1 MTKEK
6 NVDISVD
13 LCGIKMKNPL
23 IVASGPYGRSGPA
36 IKDITIPRADP
47 VGAVDTKLIPTRWM
61 PQMTRYMGPATA
73 WAIHKIRP
81 GTKEK
86 YPSEGYSQ
94 LAMVAGIKLS
104 AEQWLEGDFAMAVEA
119 GKEAGVPIFVNGP
132 SVLTAPFILDMFGTT
147 EDKEI
152 ERMAELAS
160 KFEQQG
166 AAAVQALFHLSFQP
180 GYAWTNWSIMPKIMS
195 SLKKAVKIPVMAKTL
210 YHPSY
215 VEEVVKPLEAAGADA
230 IICTGFV
237 RSSDV
242 DIELA
247 RPSFTAEVAEID
259 ITGAHQK
266 PVAMNCVARC
276 VNSGVKIPV
285 IAAGGSFSARDVIAF
300 VMLGASC
307 VQLTTVAMFK
317 GLSVFKRIDKDIRS
331 WLDAHGY
338 KSLDDIRGI
347 ALEKWG
353 DLELK
358 ALDNIRVEVDEASCN
373 GCGIC
378 ARYCFETLKGA
389 ITVVDGVAKIDQE
402 KCERCTFCSVLCPEQ
417 AISVKGWPSEG

>member
-1 MTKEK
+1 
-6 NVDISVD
+6 
-13 LCGIKMKNPL
+13 
-23 IVASGPYGRSGPA
+23 
-36 IKDITIPRADP
+36 
-47 VGAVDTKLIPTRWM
+47 
-61 PQMTRYMGPATA
+61 
-73 WAIHKIRP
+73 
-81 GTKEK
+81 
-86 YPSEGYSQ
+86 
-94 LAMVAGIKLS
+94 
-104 AEQWLEGDFAMAVEA
+104 
-119 GKEAGVPIFVNGP
+119 
-132 SVLTAPFILDMFGTT
+132 
-147 EDKEI
+147 
-152 ERMAELAS
+152 
-160 KFEQQG
+160 
-166 AAAVQALFHLSFQP
+166 
-180 GYAWTNWSIMPKIMS
+180 MPKIMS

-259 ITGAHQK
+259 VTGAHQK

>member
-104 AEQWLEGDFAMAVEA
+104 VEQWLEGDFAMAVEA

-152 ERMAELAS
+152 ERMAEL
-160 KFEQQG
+160 
-166 AAAVQALFHLSFQP
+166 L
-180 GYAWTNWSIMPKIMS
+180 
-195 SLKKAVKIPVMAKTL
+195 
-210 YHPSY
+210 
-215 VEEVVKPLEAAGADA
+215 
-230 IICTGFV
+230 
-237 RSSDV
+237 RSSSNKAPPQCRHYS
-242 DIELA
+242 I
-247 RPSFTAEVAEID
+247 
-259 ITGAHQK
+259 
-266 PVAMNCVARC
+266 
-276 VNSGVKIPV
+276 
-285 IAAGGSFSARDVIAF
+285 SASSQDMPGQI
-300 VMLGASC
+300 G
-307 VQLTTVAMFK
+307 Q
-317 GLSVFKRIDKDIRS
+317 
-331 WLDAHGY
+331 
-338 KSLDDIRGI
+338 
-347 ALEKWG
+347 
-353 DLELK
+353 
-358 ALDNIRVEVDEASCN
+358 
-373 GCGIC
+373 
-378 ARYCFETLKGA
+378 
-389 ITVVDGVAKIDQE
+389 
-402 KCERCTFCSVLCPEQ
+402 
-417 AISVKGWPSEG
+417 